1 MPKVTVIIPVYNK
14 MPYVMETIDSL
25 RRQTL
30 KDIEIIVVDNA
41 STDDSPA
48 YLEKCASDDN
58 RIVLYTLQ
66 KNVGPAGAYKYG
78 ISKVKSKYFTIV
90 DSDDFVDDDYLE
102 ILYNQ
107 AEKYNADITMCRN
120 DIYYAENHIER
131 QNYSGDDEVV
141 IKGDKIR
148 ELLPQTIF
156 YGQKDVP
163 NSIFFPETGVVWI
176 KLYRTDFVR
185 HNNLQYNEDL
195 WIFCDWEFNLRA
207 FSKAEVFSFVNQIK
221 YHYRQVETSVVHD
234 RRFNPKKE
242 GQLLKAV
249 HMVCKDCDEINSGS
263 NKYRLDKAKWDFV
276 GTCVTAIYCHYIDN
290 LGNSITVEELYNMFC
305 RIQEDKYVS
314 QYYKQISG
322 RDIHG
327 LREKISW
334 YLCRYKL
341 VRLINIKRKLGILL
355 KGKQC
360 IH

>member
-1 MPKVTVIIPVYNK
+1 MPKVTVIVPVYNK

-30 KDIEIIVVDNA
+30 SDIEIFIVDNA
-41 STDDSPA
+41 STDDSTD
-48 YLEKCASDDN
+48 YLKKCAFEDD
-58 RIVLYTLQ
+58 RISLHILPQ
-66 KNVGPAGAYKYG
+66 NVGPAGAYKYG
-78 ISKVKSKYFTIV
+78 ISRVCSDYFTLV
-90 DSDDFVDDDYLE
+90 DADDFVDDNYLE

-120 DIYYAENHIER
+120 DIYYSEKHIEQ
-131 QNYSGDDEVV
+131 QNYNGADDVV
-141 IKGDKIR
+141 IKGDKIL

-156 YGQKDVP
+156 YGQKNVP
-163 NSIFFPETGVVWI
+163 NDIFFPETGAVWI
-176 KLYRTDFVR
+176 KLYRTDFIR
-185 HNNLQYNEDL
+185 KNKLQYNDDV

-207 FSKAEVFSFVNQIK
+207 FSKAKVFSFVNQIK
-221 YHYRQVETSVVHD
+221 YHYRQVETSFVHD
-234 RRFNPKKE
+234 KRFNPKKE
-242 GQLLKAV
+242 NRLLKAI
-249 HMVCKDCDEINSGS
+249 HTVCMDCDEIESEH
-263 NKYRLDKAKWDFV
+263 NKYNLNEAKWDFV
-276 GTCVTAIYCHYIDN
+276 GTCLNSIYNHYIDS
-290 LGNSITVEELYNMFC
+290 LGNSVTLKDLYSMLC